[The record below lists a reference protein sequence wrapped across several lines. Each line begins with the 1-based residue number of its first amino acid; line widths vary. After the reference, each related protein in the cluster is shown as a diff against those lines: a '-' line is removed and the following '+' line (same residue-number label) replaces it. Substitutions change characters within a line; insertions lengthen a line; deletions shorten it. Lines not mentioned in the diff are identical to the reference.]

1 MHRLALAW
9 CAVLFVLAGPT
20 RAAAIGVAMAERSFR
35 IDSHPVAG
43 NTTLF
48 EGNPLETTAATPELR
63 LYGGALF
70 QDRLALEMRMAEV
83 EGGNA
88 YRIEAHGQPL
98 PPEAKDAA
106 TARQRGRSGARKGVI
121 AGVVVGGAGA
131 AAAVY
136 LVSKKTNDQGTVSP
150 SATEVCLEC

>member
-1 MHRLALAW
+1 MYRLAVAL
-9 CAVLFVLAGPT
+9 CALLFVLAGPS
-20 RAAAIGVAMAERSFR
+20 RAAAIGVAIADGSFR
-35 IDSHPVAG
+35 IDSHPVVG
-43 NTTLF
+43 NATLF
-48 EGNPLETTAATPELR
+48 EGNQLETTTATPELR

-70 QDRLALEMRMAEV
+70 QDRLVLETGMTEV

-98 PPEAKDAA
+98 LPDGKDAA
-106 TARQRGRSGARKGVI
+106 TAPKQGMSGAKKAVI

-136 LVSKKTNDQGTVSP
+136 LVSKKTNDQGTISP
-150 SATEVCLEC
+150 